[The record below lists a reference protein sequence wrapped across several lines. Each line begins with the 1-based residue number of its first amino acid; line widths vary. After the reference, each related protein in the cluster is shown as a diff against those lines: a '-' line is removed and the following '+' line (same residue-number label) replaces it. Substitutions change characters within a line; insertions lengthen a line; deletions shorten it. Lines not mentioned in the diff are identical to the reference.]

1 MPERVF
7 TLMDLPLL
15 RNSPQFSSR
24 KRKYLLL
31 FAFFGASGYAAYR
44 AYNSP
49 YVAQKRHR
57 IAKLLRTFVTV
68 TELISDSAHSL
79 TVISNDLHQFLA
91 SDSDEIPTSLKQLAK
106 IAKSKEFSTSLA
118 RVSEAVTIGVLLGY
132 NSRAGNDNNGI
143 ASLEITA
150 EASKFSDRVLEKLFS
165 KAGTGFASV
174 VVGSFARN
182 LVLGFYGAE
191 STGERSQSGVPRW
204 VNAIYDERCGKFI
217 GDCVQIFVSTAVAVF
232 LDKTMNVNTYD
243 EMFAG
248 LSNPRHQEKV
258 KEILVSMVNGAVETF
273 VRTSHHV
280 LSNRSERLN
289 SGLSMSSVV
298 VPASEDGCLK
308 QEVFLR
314 QVRIGSSVGGAQDVG
329 WLEQIKSTLAVP
341 ANRRFVL
348 DVTGRV
354 TLETVRS
361 FVAFLMWRIT
371 DGFKSSVCKVHDEV
385 VNKGLEVV
393 RYIAAKSS
401 VIFTLCLALYLHIV
415 GGSRIVLPA

>member
-1 MPERVF
+1 
-7 TLMDLPLL
+7 MDLPLL
-15 RNSPQFSSR
+15 RNWLQYSPR

-31 FAFFGASGYAAYR
+31 IAFFGASGYAAYR

-49 YVAQKRHR
+49 YVAQKRRR
-57 IAKLLRTFVTV
+57 ISKLLRTFVTV
-68 TELISDSAHSL
+68 AELISDSAHSL

-106 IAKSKEFSTSLA
+106 IAKSEEFSTSLA
-118 RVSEAVTIGVLLGY
+118 RVSEAVTIGILLGY
-132 NSRAGNDNNGI
+132 NSRVGENNNGI
-143 ASLEITA
+143 APLEITA
-150 EASKFSDRVLEKLFS
+150 EASRFTDGVLEKLFS
-165 KAGTGFASV
+165 NAGTGFASV

-182 LVLGFYGAE
+182 LVLGFYAAE
-191 STGERSQSGVPRW
+191 STGERSEVPRW
-204 VNAIYDERCGKFI
+204 VNAICDERCGKLI

-232 LDKTMNVNTYD
+232 LDKTMNVNTYN

-248 LSNPRHQEKV
+248 LSNPRHQEKL
-258 KEILVSMVNGAVETF
+258 KEVLVSIVNGAVETF
-273 VRTSHHV
+273 VRTSHQV
-280 LSNRSERLN
+280 LSNRSGRSN

-298 VPASEDGCLK
+298 VPASDDGCLK
-308 QEVFLR
+308 QEVFLQ
-314 QVRIGSSVGGAQDVG
+314 QVRIGSSVGGSQDAG
-329 WLEQIKSTLAVP
+329 WFEQIKSTLAVP

-361 FVAFLMWRIT
+361 FVAFLMWRIS

-385 VNKGLEVV
+385 VNRGLELV
-393 RYIAAKSS
+393 RYIGAKSS

>member
-1 MPERVF
+1 
-7 TLMDLPLL
+7 MDLPLL
-15 RNSPQFSSR
+15 RNGLHFSPR
-24 KRKYLLL
+24 NKKYLLL
-31 FAFFGASGYAAYR
+31 IAFFGASGYAAYR

-57 IAKLLRTFVTV
+57 VAKLLRTFVTV
-68 TELISDSAHSL
+68 AELISDSAHSV
-79 TVISNDLHQFLA
+79 TVISNDLHRFLA

-106 IAKSKEFSTSLA
+106 IAKSKEFSASLA
-118 RVSEAVTIGVLLGY
+118 RVSEAVTIGILLGC
-132 NSRAGNDNNGI
+132 NSLAGNDNNGI
-143 ASLEITA
+143 APSEITT
-150 EASKFSDRVLEKLFS
+150 EASRFSDRVLEKLFS
-165 KAGTGFASV
+165 KAGTGFVSV

-191 STGERSQSGVPRW
+191 SMGERSQSEVPRW
-204 VNAIYDERCGKFI
+204 VNAICDERCGKLI

-232 LDKTMNVNTYD
+232 LDKTMDVNTYD

-248 LSNPRHQEKV
+248 LSNPKHQEKV
-258 KEILVSMVNGAVETF
+258 KGILVSMCNGAVETF
-273 VRTSHHV
+273 VRTSHQV
-280 LSNRSERLN
+280 LSNRSERSN

-308 QEVFLR
+308 QEVFLQ
-314 QVRIGSSVGGAQDVG
+314 QVRIGSSVGGPQDVG

-361 FVAFLMWRIT
+361 FVAFLMWRIS
-371 DGFKSSVCKVHDEV
+371 DGFKSSVGKVHDEV

-393 RYIAAKSS
+393 RYIGAKSS